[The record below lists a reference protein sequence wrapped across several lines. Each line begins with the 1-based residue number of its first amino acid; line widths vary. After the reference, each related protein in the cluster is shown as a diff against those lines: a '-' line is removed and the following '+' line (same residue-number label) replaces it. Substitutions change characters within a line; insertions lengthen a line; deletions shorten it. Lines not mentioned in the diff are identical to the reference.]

1 MHTMTETHTPADC
14 GTGSTAATAVSRT
27 SARFTAERD
36 RDFLNLCRHAIRNSP
51 EPLSEA
57 ELVSRVIHGPA
68 PSYYVDY
75 DYALHI
81 VPRIG
86 RMSRDE
92 ASRRSHGRWLEIYDR
107 AREALADGHA
117 ASMTAA
123 IAFVLAAGRASRFFI
138 SEGTAINIL
147 RQPDHR
153 LRNSIGSPK
162 KNSSQT
168 A

>member
-1 MHTMTETHTPADC
+1 MKETNTPR
-14 GTGSTAATAVSRT
+14 AATRT

-36 RDFLNLCRHAIRNSP
+36 RDFLNLCRHAIRNSA

-57 ELVSRVIHGPA
+57 ELVNRVIHSTA
-68 PSYYVDY
+68 PGYYVDY

-92 ASRRSHGRWLEIYDR
+92 AARRSHGRWLEIYDR
-107 AREALADGHA
+107 ACAALNDGHA

-123 IAFVLAAGRASRFFI
+123 IAYVLAGGRASRFFI

-153 LRNSIGSPK
+153 LRNPPVSS
-162 KNSSQT
+162 KNNTTKT

>member
-1 MHTMTETHTPADC
+1 M
-14 GTGSTAATAVSRT
+14 
-27 SARFTAERD
+27 RFTAERD
-36 RDFLNLCRHAIRNSP
+36 RDFLNLCRHVVRNSR

-57 ELVSRVIHGPA
+57 ELVNRVIHGPA
-68 PSYYVDY
+68 PGYYVDY

-86 RMSRDE
+86 RMSREE

-107 AREALADGHA
+107 ACEALAEGNA

-123 IAFVLAAGRASRFFI
+123 IALVLARGMASRFFI
-138 SEGTAINIL
+138 SEGTALNIL
-147 RQPDHR
+147 HQPDHR
-153 LRNSIGSPK
+153 LRNPFRPSRNNSPK
-162 KNSSQT
+162 RI